1 MINFASCF
9 TIGKA
14 LGWGTFSK
22 CKAGLGYHLV
32 LVPLFWEWPHLRALP
47 YTKDPKFPFEDL
59 LRDTELEGRAEH
71 EAGLDEEPALSTPFE
86 EPIVAMAMDETL
98 EEETQ
103 ATFLL
108 FVILW
113 FNVL

>member
-1 MINFASCF
+1 
-9 TIGKA
+9 
-14 LGWGTFSK
+14 
-22 CKAGLGYHLV
+22 
-32 LVPLFWEWPHLRALP
+32 
-47 YTKDPKFPFEDL
+47 
-59 LRDTELEGRAEH
+59 LEGRAEH

>member
-1 MINFASCF
+1 M
-9 TIGKA
+9 
-14 LGWGTFSK
+14 
-22 CKAGLGYHLV
+22 
-32 LVPLFWEWPHLRALP
+32 
-47 YTKDPKFPFEDL
+47 
-59 LRDTELEGRAEH
+59 EGRVED
-71 EAGLDEEPALSTPFE
+71 EAGLDEELTLSTPFE
-86 EPIVAMAMDETL
+86 EPIVAMAMDETI

>member
-1 MINFASCF
+1 
-9 TIGKA
+9 
-14 LGWGTFSK
+14 
-22 CKAGLGYHLV
+22 
-32 LVPLFWEWPHLRALP
+32 
-47 YTKDPKFPFEDL
+47 
-59 LRDTELEGRAEH
+59 LEGRAEH
-71 EAGLDEEPALSTPFE
+71 EAGLDEQPTTLSTLFE
-86 EPIVAMAMDETL
+86 EPIIAMAMDETL

>member
-1 MINFASCF
+1 
-9 TIGKA
+9 
-14 LGWGTFSK
+14 
-22 CKAGLGYHLV
+22 
-32 LVPLFWEWPHLRALP
+32 
-47 YTKDPKFPFEDL
+47 
-59 LRDTELEGRAEH
+59 LEGRAEH
-71 EAGLDEEPALSTPFE
+71 EAGLDEQPTLSTLFE
-86 EPIVAMAMDETL
+86 EPIIAMAMDETL